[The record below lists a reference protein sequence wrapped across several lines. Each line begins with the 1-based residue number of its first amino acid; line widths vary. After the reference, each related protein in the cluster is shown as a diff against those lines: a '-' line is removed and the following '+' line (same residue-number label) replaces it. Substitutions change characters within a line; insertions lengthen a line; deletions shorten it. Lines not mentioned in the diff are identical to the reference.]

1 MLEELST
8 LPASLLALKKGKQ
21 RRRVQI
27 ATECANWVTVK
38 SSQAGLSGSLA
49 LGFVIPETP
58 SPEINRGNESH
69 QPYPGI

>member
-1 MLEELST
+1 MHARGALNT
-8 LPASLLALKKGKQ
+8 ASFFVGPQKGKAEEGAD
-21 RRRVQI
+21 RWPLSVPI
-27 ATECANWVTVK
+27 G

-58 SPEINRGNESH
+58 SPEISRGNESH